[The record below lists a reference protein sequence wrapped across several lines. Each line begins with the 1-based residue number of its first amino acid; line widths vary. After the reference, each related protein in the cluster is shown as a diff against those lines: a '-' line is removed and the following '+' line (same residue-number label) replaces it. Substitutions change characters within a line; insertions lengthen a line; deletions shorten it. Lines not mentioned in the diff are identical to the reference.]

1 MQIRN
6 DFSNFSGREYHN
18 SHTHHITKCLH
29 EEEHKKHDG
38 GDFGIR
44 KETVQQDKGTEHKTQ
59 QDVFFEYNAGTGR
72 QKTPMKKGLGMLK
85 GIWDSMGQEEPERIK
100 EAPAAGQKGLLHSH
114 IAEAASAFQAAV
126 SDRIAGRWGSV
137 KEKIKVHIK
146 SAFKHFGRNRD
157 FGTLSDPKGRSTGN
171 REGTKWHHY
180 GWFGMAG
187 NYLLMMFYTMVA
199 GWMMYYCFRCAKGDF
214 SSPSMD
220 AQVVVNRFNEM
231 LSSPEILTLWM
242 FLTVLLAFGVCSFGV
257 QKGVERITKIM
268 MTALLALIVILAVHS
283 VRLPGA
289 IEGVKFLLNT

>member
-114 IAEAASAFQAAV
+114 IAEAVSAFQA
-126 SDRIAGRWGSV
+126 
-137 KEKIKVHIK
+137 
-146 SAFKHFGRNRD
+146 AFKHFGRNRD

-171 REGTKWHHY
+171 REGQEPYDQKQGKGTRRKSPDLRTAA
-180 GWFGMAG
+180 MADTH
-187 NYLLMMFYTMVA
+187 LMDSYSKT
-199 GWMMYYCFRCAKGDF
+199 GEYCRL
-214 SSPSMD
+214 
-220 AQVVVNRFNEM
+220 NEN
-231 LSSPEILTLWM
+231 LTYQKNKLAEPPEKLDKPL
-242 FLTVLLAFGVCSFGV
+242 
-257 QKGVERITKIM
+257 
-268 MTALLALIVILAVHS
+268 
-283 VRLPGA
+283 
-289 IEGVKFLLNT
+289 